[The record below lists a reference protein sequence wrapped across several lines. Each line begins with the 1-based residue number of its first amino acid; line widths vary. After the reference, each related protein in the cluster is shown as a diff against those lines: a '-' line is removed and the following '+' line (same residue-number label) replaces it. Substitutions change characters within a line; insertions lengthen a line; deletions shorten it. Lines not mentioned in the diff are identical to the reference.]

1 METKKL
7 ERIILLILVLL
18 NLVLLFLLLRGRI
31 EEASARRARLESLT
45 TLLAERGIT
54 LGPDADLEQAGLPA
68 YTVQRDLA
76 LEDQRMQGIL
86 GAHGSEDQGGG
97 IWYYHSERAKIVMH
111 GTGEL
116 TILPLGAWGQR
127 KGTPYEQACDIVQ
140 ESFIRVWQHRD
151 KLTAEDSISGLVF
164 RIAKNI
170 KIDNFRKYRKE
181 VLVEEYEDSVVPA
194 VEDNQ
199 ENSPED
205 TQYLRSCIN
214 KALDS
219 LNKDLRTCYT
229 LYNVGEMPIKDI
241 AEMLGI
247 SESLVKVRIH
257 RAKLFLAEK
266 LQYLRDQGDF

>member
-1 METKKL
+1 MQKMCIIIALSKL
-7 ERIILLILVLL
+7 TEQRTLAMINEKEMQAYYQEIAPRLTNYLV
-18 NLVLLFLLLRGRI
+18 
-31 EEASARRARLESLT
+31 S
-45 TLLAERGIT
+45 
-54 LGPDADLEQAGLPA
+54 D
-68 YTVQRDLA
+68 
-76 LEDQRMQGIL
+76 
-86 GAHGSEDQGGG
+86 
-97 IWYYHSERAKIVMH
+97 
-111 GTGEL
+111 GTN
-116 TILPLGAWGQR
+116 
-127 KGTPYEQACDIVQ
+127 YEQACDIVQ

>member
-31 EEASARRARLESLT
+31 EEANARRARLESLT

-127 KGTPYEQACDIVQ
+127 KGTPYEQAARILRSAGIECWVPP
-140 ESFIRVWQHRD
+140 
-151 KLTAEDSISGLVF
+151 DS
-164 RIAKNI
+164 
-170 KIDNFRKYRKE
+170 D
-181 VLVEEYEDSVVPA
+181 
-194 VEDNQ
+194 
-199 ENSPED
+199 PED
-205 TQYLRSCIN
+205 WDQALCCCWEGAPVFNAVMEFGFSAKKLDVADGVTVFNRETARSDWTGMD
-214 KALDS
+214 AVS
-219 LNKDLRTCYT
+219 LLLSFAETVRREGILCSRVDGLTPGYRMRVGLSGEST
-229 LYNVGEMPIKDI
+229 LEPVWRLVTDVGEFYVSGETGSI
-241 AEMLGI
+241 
-247 SESLVKVRIH
+247 VT
-257 RAKLFLAEK
+257 LAE
-266 LQYLRDQGDF
+266 

>member
-1 METKKL
+1 MINEKEMQTYYQEIAPRL
-7 ERIILLILVLL
+7 TNYLV
-18 NLVLLFLLLRGRI
+18 
-31 EEASARRARLESLT
+31 S
-45 TLLAERGIT
+45 
-54 LGPDADLEQAGLPA
+54 D
-68 YTVQRDLA
+68 
-76 LEDQRMQGIL
+76 
-86 GAHGSEDQGGG
+86 
-97 IWYYHSERAKIVMH
+97 
-111 GTGEL
+111 
-116 TILPLGAWGQR
+116 
-127 KGTPYEQACDIVQ
+127 GTPYEQACDIVQ

-151 KLTAEDSISGLVF
+151 KLIAEDSVSGLVF

-181 VLVEEYEDSVVPA
+181 VLVEEYEDSVVPT

-199 ENSPED
+199 DNNPED
-205 TQYLRSCIN
+205 TQYLRNCIN

>member
-1 METKKL
+1 MSNWTNETEAREHIKA
-7 ERIILLILVLL
+7 LV
-18 NLVLLFLLLRGRI
+18 
-31 EEASARRARLESLT
+31 
-45 TLLAERGIT
+45 AE
-54 LGPDADLEQAGLPA
+54 
-68 YTVQRDLA
+68 
-76 LEDQRMQGIL
+76 
-86 GAHGSEDQGGG
+86 
-97 IWYYHSERAKIVMH
+97 YYHDFKEKKEPFKEGDRISYASRVFDEKEMQAYYQEIAPR
-111 GTGEL
+111 L
-116 TILPLGAWGQR
+116 TNYLVSD
-127 KGTPYEQACDIVQ
+127 GTPYEQACDIVQ